1 MCVVIANSHT
11 DVRCHQN
18 LTSTNING
26 KPQILSFYRNLLAL
40 RALLSKSL
48 TLMIVVVD
56 TSDPDQRCYW
66 KPLCA
71 LLLKPKWELLWKP
84 LSLIIVLIET
94 VHWWALLSKVLSLM
108 CMTLVME
115 ISENDELCHRNIWPE
130 CAFLSKPLTLTSVVS
145 KPLGWALSSKPLTL
159 RNVDIETSYIDEHC
173 Y

>member
-66 KPLCA
+66 KPLWA

-94 VHWWALLSKVLSLM
+94 VHWWALLSKVLGLM
-108 CMTLVME
+108 CTVLDTPDPYDPCYGNLWE
-115 ISENDELCHRNIWPE
+115 
-130 CAFLSKPLTLTSVVS
+130 
-145 KPLGWALSSKPLTL
+145 GWALSSKHLTWMCIL
-159 RNVDIETSYIDEHC
+159 IETSDPDLRC
-173 Y
+173 YLNLWPWRALLLNL